1 MSDDTKTEYDK
12 ETGLRLLEAILFAT
26 NEPLSEAVLQDH
38 VGEGVDVAELL
49 KTLQENCAARGVNLV
64 TTDGL
69 WSFRTAP
76 DLAPMMKITRQP
88 KRRLPKAAAEVL
100 SIIAYHQPITR
111 SEIESIRG
119 VETSRGTLDILLEL
133 GWIRPGKP
141 RETPGRPLTWKTTSD
156 FLSHFNLASLE
167 ELPGME
173 ELKAAGLLDA
183 RPVLNEL
190 PREKDLLD
198 DETHNRDEEEFAQW
212 ITDESEAAAQ

>member
-76 DLAPMMKITRQP
+76 DLAPMMKSRASEAP
-88 KRRLPKAAAEVL
+88 PAKAAAEVL

-119 VETSRGTLDILLEL
+119 VETSRGTLDY
-133 GWIRPGKP
+133 
-141 RETPGRPLTWKTTSD
+141 S
-156 FLSHFNLASLE
+156 S
-167 ELPGME
+167 
-173 ELKAAGLLDA
+173 
-183 RPVLNEL
+183 
-190 PREKDLLD
+190 
-198 DETHNRDEEEFAQW
+198 
-212 ITDESEAAAQ
+212 